1 MNNQL
6 SWDILVIGSG
16 PAGLAAAVAARDSGA
31 NVALVEREERPGGI
45 LKQCI
50 HDGFGLIRFGE
61 QLTGPAYAARYVD
74 MVVDR
79 KIPMYLSTFLE
90 EIKKEGEGFS
100 LTLRNSEEGIFRCTC
115 GAVVFATGC
124 RERSDRQVFIHGT
137 RPAGIFTAGLAQ
149 YFINIQGQMLTR
161 KCVILG
167 SGDIGLIMA
176 RRLTLEGAEVEGVY
190 EIKPEPSGLYRNISQ
205 CLDDYSIPLHLSS
218 TVTEVHGRSR
228 VEGVTVC
235 QVDEKLKPV
244 PGTERRISCDSL
256 ILSVGLIPENE
267 FLKDLEVDFDSVTG
281 GPVVDQTMMTS
292 VPGLFSCGNSLMVND
307 LVDYV
312 SVIGEQAGKSAAE
325 YIKQQEEE
333 REKGV
338 VKRTHSL
345 IPVRSSDGSF
355 LVLVPQK
362 VDADADRQVT
372 FYFRSSR
379 VRNKTRL
386 KVSTGE
392 GILKEK
398 IFLALRPPEM
408 ENVQLEIPVGDHDFL
423 TFTLEEVE

>member
-79 KIPMYLSTFLE
+79 KVPMYLSTFLE

-149 YFINIQGQMLTR
+149 YFINIQGQMPTR

-176 RRLTLEGAEVEGVY
+176 RRFTLEGAEVEGVY

-218 TVTEVHGRSR
+218 TVTEVHGRNR

-235 QVDEKLKPV
+235 RVDEKLKPV

-281 GPVVDQTMMTS
+281 GPVVDQTMMAS
-292 VPGLFSCGNSLMVND
+292 FPGLFSCGNSLMVND

-325 YIKQQEEE
+325 FVKQQEEE

-338 VKRTHSL
+338 VKRTHPL
-345 IPVRSSDGSF
+345 IPVRSDGSF

-398 IFLALRPPEM
+398 FFLALRPPEM
-408 ENVQLEIPVGDHDFL
+408 ENVQLEIPGGDHDFL

>member
-79 KIPMYLSTFLE
+79 KVPMYLSTFLE

-149 YFINIQGQMLTR
+149 YFINIQGQMPTR

-218 TVTEVHGRSR
+218 TVTEVHGRNR

-281 GPVVDQTMMTS
+281 GPVVDQTMMAS

-325 YIKQQEEE
+325 FVKQQEEE

-338 VKRTHSL
+338 VKRTHPL
-345 IPVRSSDGSF
+345 IPVRSDGSF

-398 IFLALRPPEM
+398 FFLALRPPEM
-408 ENVQLEIPVGDHDFL
+408 ENVQLEIPGGDHDFL